1 MKRLEGKRV
10 LITGSSRGLGLAYA
24 RACMKEGA
32 HVILHGRNEV
42 KLKELSEDFTA
53 QGYSVESVAFDLL
66 DSSVAAERIAEI
78 ENTSGAL
85 DVLVNNAG
93 LNKRVPFL
101 EMSLQDWDTVL
112 RANLYSTF
120 ILSQAAARYMVK
132 RNRGKII
139 NICSLL
145 SESARPGIAAYTTS
159 KGGLKMLTKAMAVE
173 LAPYNIQVN
182 GLGPGYFVTDM
193 NLPLKQDAK
202 FDAWIT
208 GRTPMGRWG
217 EVDELVGGLLFL
229 AGAES
234 DFVTGQ
240 ILYIDGGILASL

>member
-1 MKRLEGKRV
+1 MR
-10 LITGSSRGLGLAYA
+10 
-24 RACMKEGA
+24 EGA
-32 HVILHGRNEV
+32 HVILHGRDEA
-42 KLKELSEDFTA
+42 KLKELEEGFAA
-53 QGYSVESVAFDLL
+53 QEFSVESVAFDLL
-66 DSSVAAERIAEI
+66 DANVAVEHISGI

-93 LNKRVPFL
+93 LNKRAPFL
-101 EMSLQDWDTVL
+101 EMSLEDWDTVL
-112 RANLYSTF
+112 RANLYSAF
-120 ILSQAAARYMVK
+120 ILSQAVARFMVN
-132 RNRGKII
+132 RRRGKII

-145 SESARPGIAAYTTS
+145 SESARPGIAAYTAS

-182 GLGPGYFVTDM
+182 GLGPGYFATDM
-193 NLPLKQDAK
+193 NLPLKQDEK

-208 GRTPMGRWG
+208 GRTPMRRWG